1 MSYEGAML
9 KTLEMPACLKVEQA
23 LLKALFRHEG
33 VIEEFGA
40 GEHIVEEIADEF
52 NLSQAQ
58 RTAVLVTIYR
68 KENRLKKSQLWHR
81 LLSRAADSLAKVG
94 LITRPTETL
103 KITGKRE
110 WMLTESGFDQSLQLL
125 KIPSTQ
131 KEKFSTKS
139 FEVQKIAKQI
149 IEASRPE
156 KSNPVDA
163 SKKIIKKLKESTIR
177 ARGFRQAVLQAYDFS
192 CAFCGMKPHAPND
205 SLWEAEAA
213 HIVPH
218 SSLGRDDIWNGI
230 TLCRTHHWA
239 FDVGWLS
246 LHDDFV
252 IKVSP
257 KISSLGSLFGKMQDS
272 DCIRIYSANDVQMR
286 LPLND
291 NLYPHQSVLAWH
303 REHVFFT
310 GP

>member
-9 KTLEMPACLKVEQA
+9 ETLEMPPRLNVEQA

-40 GEHIVEEIADEF
+40 GEQIVEEIADEF

-58 RTAVLVTIYR
+58 RTAVLETIYH

-81 LLSRAADSLAKVG
+81 LLFRAADSLAKVG

-110 WMLTESGFDQSLQLL
+110 WMLTESGFDQSLRIL

-131 KEKFSTKS
+131 KEKFPTKS

-149 IEASRPE
+149 VEASRPE
-156 KSNPVDA
+156 KYNPVDA
-163 SKKIIKKLKESTIR
+163 SKKIGKKLKESTIR
-177 ARGFRQAVLQAYDFS
+177 ARGFRQAVLQAYDYS
-192 CAFCGMKPHAPND
+192 CAFCGMKLHAPNN

-257 KISSLGSLFGKMQDS
+257 KINSLGSLFGKMQDS
-272 DCIRIYSANDVQMR
+272 DCIRVYSANDVQMR

-291 NLYPHQSVLAWH
+291 NLYPHQAALAWH
-303 REHVFFT
+303 RTHVFFA
-310 GP
+310 GS